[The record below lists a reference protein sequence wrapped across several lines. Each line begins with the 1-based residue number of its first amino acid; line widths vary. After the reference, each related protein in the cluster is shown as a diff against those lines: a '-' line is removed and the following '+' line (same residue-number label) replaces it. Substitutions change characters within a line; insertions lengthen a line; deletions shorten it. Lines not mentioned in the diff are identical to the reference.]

1 MTEKCGIF
9 CKSKKGISSIKSQ
22 IATAQTK
29 NRTKKAA
36 KYGYSSYFDYS
47 QDVNKAKEKG
57 QKKAESELRKGLLK
71 NAEKQQ
77 YLIKGGKKGKQK
89 SMLDSILGQYKDP
102 TKSKRKR
109 KTPNKK
115 GTWVIVGG
123 KAYPKATN
131 QTKKRKSSKK
141 KSDDW
146 LGDLGLN
153 F

>member
-1 MTEKCGIF
+1 
-9 CKSKKGISSIKSQ
+9 
-22 IATAQTK
+22 
-29 NRTKKAA
+29 
-36 KYGYSSYFDYS
+36 
-47 QDVNKAKEKG
+47 
-57 QKKAESELRKGLLK
+57 
-71 NAEKQQ
+71 
-77 YLIKGGKKGKQK
+77 
-89 SMLDSILGQYKDP
+89 MLDSILGQYKDP

-146 LGDLGLN
+146 LGDLGLG

>member
-1 MTEKCGIF
+1 LPENCGFI

-29 NRTKKAA
+29 NRTKKAN
-36 KYGYSSYFDYS
+36 KYGYSSYFDYT
-47 QDVNKAKEKG
+47 QAVNKAREKG
-57 QKKAESELRKGLLK
+57 QKKAEGELRKGLLK
-71 NAEKQQ
+71 DAEKRE

-89 SMLDSILGQYKDP
+89 SMLDSILGEFKDP
-102 TKSKRKR
+102 AKPKRKR
-109 KTPNKK
+109 KTPTK

-131 QTKKRKSSKK
+131 RTKKRKSSKK